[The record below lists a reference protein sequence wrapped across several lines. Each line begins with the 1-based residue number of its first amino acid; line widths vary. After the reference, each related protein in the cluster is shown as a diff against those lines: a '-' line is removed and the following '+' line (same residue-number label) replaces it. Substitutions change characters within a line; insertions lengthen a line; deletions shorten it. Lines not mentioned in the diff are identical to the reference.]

1 MRSPTGRRD
10 LVRTCTHRLPCV
22 RALTL
27 LTLLTLLGAACLVP
41 VTTAAARAAHG
52 APQAAVASTLPA
64 TSSHPWRAPGRQNG
78 SPPLDRI
85 VAVVNREVV
94 TKSQLDRAV
103 RNAREAPADPT
114 ENCTPPD
121 TGEPS
126 FEARVLQ
133 CLIDE
138 LLQFQH
144 VRRFPQFA
152 VLPEDIAAAYR
163 SLEEQYPSP
172 EAFEQALEEQGR
184 TPAEV
189 RYDLEREALIANY
202 VELRYRAIVDI
213 SEREVGAYYEDV
225 LRPEMERG
233 GEPMPPLQAVD
244 DDIERILVEMEVNRR
259 VDEWIA
265 DLRRRADITA
275 YTW

>member
-1 MRSPTGRRD
+1 MRSPTGRRGAC
-10 LVRTCTHRLPCV
+10 VHRRSCV
-22 RALTL
+22 RALTV
-27 LTLLTLLGAACLVP
+27 LTLSGAACLAP
-41 VTTAAARAAHG
+41 VTAAAARAAHG
-52 APQAAVASTLPA
+52 TPQAAVASTLPA
-64 TSSHPWRAPGRQNG
+64 ASSRPWRAPMRQNG
-78 SPPLDRI
+78 SPALDRI
-85 VAVVNREVV
+85 VAVVNREVI

-103 RNAREAPADPT
+103 RTAREAPADPT
-114 ENCTPPD
+114 ENCTPPA

-144 VRRFPQFA
+144 VRRFPQFG
-152 VLPEDIAAAYR
+152 VLPEDIDAAYR
-163 SLEEQYPSP
+163 GLEEQYASS
-172 EAFEQALEEQGR
+172 EAFEQALEEQGK

-213 SEREVGAYYEDV
+213 SERAVGAYYEDV
-225 LRPEMERG
+225 LRPEMERR

-244 DDIERILVEMEVNRR
+244 DDIGRILVETEVNRR

-265 DLRRRADITA
+265 DLRRRADITV